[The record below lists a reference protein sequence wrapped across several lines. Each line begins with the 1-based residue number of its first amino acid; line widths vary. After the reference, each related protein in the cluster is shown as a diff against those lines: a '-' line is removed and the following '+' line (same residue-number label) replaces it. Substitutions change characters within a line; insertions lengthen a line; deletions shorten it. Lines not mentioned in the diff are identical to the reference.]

1 MTTTMTTQTPAN
13 LKADLTFNV
22 FYTEDT
28 TTQSFLP
35 MLVSKNPWEWSALRP
50 AFEGKKDVT
59 ITLVDRAIETPFHCL
74 LAALF
79 CKQLAE
85 ELHFR
90 PKRLHLIL
98 TPLKK
103 ERPGQLT
110 TVNGC
115 FDMTANRN
123 AFLIDCFMR
132 VLGMKV
138 YVTTKHNPVHCR
150 DIKVTTS
157 DYTLYIR
164 CEGGIARGW
173 QPSDKYL
180 AQLPANELL
189 DIHAE
194 DLTCRS
200 IYVHGHSQTGV
211 FINIELQPNNFKN
224 TYN

>member
-1 MTTTMTTQTPAN
+1 MTTTTAQTPAN

-35 MLVSKNPWEWSALRP
+35 TLVSKNPWEWSAMRP
-50 AFEGKKDVT
+50 AFEGKRDVT
-59 ITLVDRAIETPFHCL
+59 ITIVDRAIETPFHCL

-85 ELHFR
+85 ELQFK
-90 PKRLHLIL
+90 PKRIHLIL

-110 TVNGC
+110 TVNSL
-115 FDMTANRN
+115 FDTTTNRN
-123 AFLIDCFMR
+123 DFLRECFNR
-132 VLGMKV
+132 VMGAKAII
-138 YVTTKHNPVHCR
+138 TTKHNPVHCR

-180 AQLPANELL
+180 AQLPASELL
-189 DIHAE
+189 DIHAD
-194 DLTCRS
+194 DLPCRS
-200 IYVHGHSQTGV
+200 IYVHGHSRTGV
-211 FINIELQPNNFKN
+211 FVSIELQPNNIKN
-224 TYN
+224 IYK